1 MTVLLLRLA
10 GPLQAWG
17 DSSRFTR
24 RETRLEPTK
33 SGVLG
38 MLASASGYRRSDSL
52 EDLMGLEFG
61 VRVDQPGRLT
71 RDFQTAIR
79 WPSNGAPRKTDNMP
93 LSYRYYLA
101 DAVFVAAVAG
111 DARLVDGLRK
121 AIRRPAHPLYLGRR
135 SCPVTGRLDLG
146 VREGALEEVLRRH
159 PWEAAGW
166 HRRRSGRTVMLE
178 LVVDAPP
185 GESSAE
191 IVRDLPLSFDPTRR
205 EYGWRAVQ
213 RPHPVVV
220 DNEVG
225 VAGPDF
231 MAALGG
237 A

>member
-38 MLASASGYRRSDSL
+38 MLASASGYRRTDSI
-52 EDLMGLEFG
+52 EELMGLEFG

-71 RDFQTAIR
+71 RDFQTAIH
-79 WPSNGAPRKTDNMP
+79 WPTGKAMP
-93 LSYRYYLA
+93 LSYRYFLA

-111 DARLVDGLRK
+111 DAQLIDGLRD
-121 AIRRPAHPLYLGRR
+121 AIRRPAHLLYLGRR

-146 VREGALEEVLRRH
+146 VRDGALEQELRAH

-166 HRRRSGRTVMLE
+166 HRRRSSRTAMLE
-178 LVVDAPP
+178 LVVDARA
-185 GESSAE
+185 GQCSAE
-191 IVRDLPLSFDPTRR
+191 TVRDMPLSFDPTRR
-205 EYGWRAVQ
+205 EYGWRALH
-213 RPHPVVV
+213 RPDPVII
-220 DNEVG
+220 DNPVG